1 MRPRSGPTVPPTPF
15 TACRLTHPLVPR
27 TREPASGFWPGPKT
41 AWAWAPPTGHRTSA
55 TARRLHFTV
64 LLMGDPLPV
73 GGHFPPAT
81 FPTASPF
88 TKPTTASSSSLP
100 RLLAKLGIGFLPS
113 ATSLRSSASVFA
125 AASASGGILVLSIF
139 SILALPLPSAPWHEA
154 HFFS

>member
-15 TACRLTHPLVPR
+15 TAWHLAHPLVPN
-27 TREPASGFWPGPKT
+27 TREPASGFWLGPKT
-41 AWAWAPPTGHRTSA
+41 GWAHARPPGHRTSA

-81 FPTASPF
+81 FPAANPF
-88 TKPTTASSSSLP
+88 TKPTTASSSSLL

-113 ATSLRSSASVFA
+113 ATSFSSSASAFLA
-125 AASASGGILVLSIF
+125 ESASGGILVLSAF
-139 SILALPLPSAPWHEA
+139 SSLALPRPS
-154 HFFS
+154 